1 MQRHDKRKSLIKIV
15 RRADGKKY
23 ITNDYQCEQT

>member
-1 MQRHDKRKSLIKIV
+1 MQRRDKRKSLIKLE
-15 RRADGKKY
+15 RRAGGKKY